1 MKNKVIISVLFIVLL
16 FGIFSLNSYA
26 VTEQNAV
33 VTFKAVDSKNVE
45 IENLE
50 VSIYKVADL
59 VNSEFQVTEDF
70 KDFDI
75 DDLSINNIEL
85 MKEYAVKNLEVKL
98 KKITDENGEF
108 VLNDLELR
116 KIFICS
122 K

>member
-1 MKNKVIISVLFIVLL
+1 MKNKVIISVLFIMLLFCL
-16 FGIFSLNSYA
+16 FGINSYA
-26 VTEQNAV
+26 VTEKNAV

-59 VNSEFQVTEDF
+59 VNSEFQVTEEF

-85 MKEYAVKNLEVKL
+85 MKEYAIKNVEVKL
-98 KKITDENGEF
+98 KNITDENGEF

>member
-50 VSIYKVADL
+50 VSLYKVADL